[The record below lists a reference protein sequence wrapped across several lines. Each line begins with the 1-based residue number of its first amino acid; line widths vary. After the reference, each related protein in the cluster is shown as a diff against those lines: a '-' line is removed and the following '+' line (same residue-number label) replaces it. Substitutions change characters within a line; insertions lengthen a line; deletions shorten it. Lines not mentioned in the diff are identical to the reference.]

1 MQIIIPI
8 FVVINNTQDIM
19 ENEVNYSKVWAVY
32 ELALCY
38 FPGSSPKSATDKLSR
53 WIRLSGNLKDKLQA
67 LNWHPG
73 NKLFTPKQAMCII
86 DHLGEP

>member
-1 MQIIIPI
+1 
-8 FVVINNTQDIM
+8 M

-32 ELALCY
+32 ELAL
-38 FPGSSPKSATDKLSR
+38 SSPKSATDKLSR